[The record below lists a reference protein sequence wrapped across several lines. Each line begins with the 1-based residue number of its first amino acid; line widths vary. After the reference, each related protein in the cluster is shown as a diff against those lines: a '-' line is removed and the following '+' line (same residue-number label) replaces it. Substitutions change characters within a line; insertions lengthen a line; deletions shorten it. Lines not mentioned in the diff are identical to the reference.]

1 MRCILVF
8 IVAFFMGGGSVDSLK
23 QTTNSIIDKSSV
35 LYEEFKTFLDSNETV
50 VTSGV

>member
-23 QTTNSIIDKSSV
+23 QTTNSLIDKSAV
-35 LYEEFKTFLDSNETV
+35 LYEEFKTFMDSNGTAV
-50 VTSGV
+50 VSGV